1 MPRTR
6 VRPGHVIRDILTEQ
20 IPVAYGQGFQS
31 EATPSDLYR
40 TYIALVKE
48 ANLEVVSRTRQR
60 GMSRHSFTGLL
71 YQAKRLG
78 LIVASREEPAVGL
91 PSEVRAP
98 LLNID
103 GVRTSAAVP
112 IGDRQVVEARRLYY
126 AIGGDGADTSPAWNN
141 IAQAYMEMIDRER
154 GF

>member
-48 ANLEVVSRTRQR
+48 ANGDAISSTRQR

-112 IGDRQVVEARRLYY
+112 IRDRTVVEARRLYY
-126 AIGGDGADTSPAWNN
+126 RIGGGNVRYSSLWNN
-141 IAQAYMEMIDRER
+141 IPQAYTELTER
-154 GF
+154 LR

>member
-48 ANLEVVSRTRQR
+48 ANLDEISSTRQR

-103 GVRTSAAVP
+103 GVRTSAVVP
-112 IGDRQVVEARRLYY
+112 LGDRTVVEARRLYY
-126 AIGGDGADTSPAWNN
+126 RVGGGNLRYSSLWNN
-141 IAQAYMEMIDRER
+141 ILRAYTELVER
-154 GF
+154 LR

>member
-1 MPRTR
+1 MPRTK
-6 VRPGHVIRDILTEQ
+6 VRPGHVIRDVLTEQ
-20 IPVAYGQGFQS
+20 IPVAYGQGLQS
-31 EATPSDLYR
+31 EATPGDLYR

-48 ANLEVVSRTRQR
+48 ANGDAVSRTRQR

-71 YQAKRLG
+71 YQAKRLN
-78 LIVASREEPAVGL
+78 LIVASREEPALGL

-112 IGDRQVVEARRLYY
+112 VSDRAVVEARRLYY
-126 AIGGDGADTSPAWNN
+126 RIGGGDARYSTQWNN
-141 IAQAYMEMIDRER
+141 IPRAYMDLVER
-154 GF
+154 LR

>member
-6 VRPGHVIRDILTEQ
+6 VRPGAVIRDVLMGR
-20 IPVAYGQGFQS
+20 IPVENALPGQVG
-31 EATPSDLYR
+31 ATPSDLYR

-48 ANLEVVSRTRQR
+48 ANEDDARGTKQR

-71 YQAKRLG
+71 YQAKRLN
-78 LIVASREEPAVGL
+78 LLVAEREEPATGL

-98 LLNID
+98 LLNIN
-103 GVRTSAAVP
+103 GVRTSAPVP

-141 IAQAYMEMIDRER
+141 IAQAYMEMIERER

>member
-48 ANLEVVSRTRQR
+48 ANGDAISSTRQR

-103 GVRTSAAVP
+103 GVRTSAVVP
-112 IGDRQVVEARRLYY
+112 LGDRTVVEARRLYY
-126 AIGGDGADTSPAWNN
+126 RVGGGNLRYSSLWNN
-141 IAQAYMEMIDRER
+141 ISQAYTELVER
-154 GF
+154 LR

>member
-48 ANLEVVSRTRQR
+48 ANGDAISSTRQR

-112 IGDRQVVEARRLYY
+112 IGDRTVVEARRLYY
-126 AIGGDGADTSPAWNN
+126 RIGGGNVRYSSLWNN
-141 IAQAYMEMIDRER
+141 IPQAYTELTER
-154 GF
+154 LR